1 MQVYLLTMHIK
12 YAMINILILSEVLNM
27 AMKNITM
34 RIDENLKNE
43 AEHFFEDLGMSMT
56 TAYTIFLKQS
66 LRKQKIPFE
75 ITREPN
81 AETIEAIKEVE
92 AMKRNPNLYKS
103 FKSVE
108 ALMEDLNNDDEI

>member
-1 MQVYLLTMHIK
+1 
-12 YAMINILILSEVLNM
+12 M

-81 AETIEAIKEVE
+81 AETLAAIEEVKE
-92 AMKRNPNLYKS
+92 MKRNPHLYKS
-103 FKSVE
+103 FKSIE
-108 ALMEDLNNDDEI
+108 ELMEDLNSGDEDEI